1 MRSAIRV
8 EWWKLRS
15 SRVVMVATV
24 LMALL
29 VPAMGLG
36 IYQVALSGGAGI
48 LADKATIF
56 LVDDGWLGFLRLVDQ
71 VVAVAVFLGAG
82 IVVAWVF
89 GREHVDRTFPSLFS
103 LPVPRATIAAA
114 KFVVLVSWAVGLSIL
129 IVAMS
134 VTMGMFG
141 GLAVTDADWT
151 VSELVRLGL
160 VSIGA
165 CLLAVSVAFVA
176 SIGRGY
182 LAAIG
187 ALIVIVAVTQVA
199 VLFGTGAWFPYAV
212 PGLMAVAGTDGVPL
226 PTAVQIAL
234 VPVVLLAAVGATLA
248 WWRRA
253 EVA

>member
-8 EWWKLRS
+8 EWWKLRR
-15 SRVVMVATV
+15 SRVVVVATV

-36 IYQVALSGGAGI
+36 FYRVALSGGTGV
-48 LADKATIF
+48 LADKAAIF
-56 LVDDGWLGFLRLVDQ
+56 LIDDGWLGFLRGVDQ
-71 VVAVAVFLGAG
+71 IVAVAVFLGAG

-89 GREHVDRTFPSLFS
+89 GREHADRTFPSLFS
-103 LPVPRATIAAA
+103 LPVPRATVATA
-114 KFVVLVSWAVGLSIL
+114 KFVVLLSWAVGLSIL
-129 IVAMS
+129 VVAMS
-134 VTMGMFG
+134 VIMGMLG
-141 GLAVTDADWT
+141 GLAVTDADWA

-160 VSIGA
+160 VSIEA
-165 CLLAVSVAFVA
+165 SLLAVTVAFVA

-187 ALIVIVAVTQVA
+187 ALIVLVAVTQVA
-199 VLFGTGAWFPYAV
+199 VLFGTGAWFPYTV
-212 PGLMAVAGTDGVPL
+212 PGLMAVAGTDGVPV

-234 VPVVLLAAVGATLA
+234 VPVVVIAAVGATVA